1 MCLLRPIF
9 RRKTR
14 KITNF
19 QTVISQ
25 SPFEIQ
31 LDTTTRFEDN
41 IMNFHMH
48 MILEQ
53 PEPTELR
60 YNELKSLFE
69 SIILHIIF

>member
-1 MCLLRPIF
+1 M
-9 RRKTR
+9 
-14 KITNF
+14 TNC
-19 QTVISQ
+19 QTAISQ

-41 IMNFHMH
+41 IMNFHIH

-53 PEPTELR
+53 PDHTEVQ

-69 SIILHIIF
+69 SIILHIILSVFTID